1 MRFHV
6 SANRYQLDAGQQRPA
21 SASIEQIDKQPRG
34 IGMPRLRRDHQSVDL
49 CNSGIKNIPVYW
61 RLEFIFVALNNRN
74 ARHEQ

>member
-34 IGMPRLRRDHQSVDL
+34 IGMPRLRRDHQSVDFVQFWDQEHSSLLETGIYL
-49 CNSGIKNIPVYW
+49 CSP
-61 RLEFIFVALNNRN
+61 E
-74 ARHEQ
+74 